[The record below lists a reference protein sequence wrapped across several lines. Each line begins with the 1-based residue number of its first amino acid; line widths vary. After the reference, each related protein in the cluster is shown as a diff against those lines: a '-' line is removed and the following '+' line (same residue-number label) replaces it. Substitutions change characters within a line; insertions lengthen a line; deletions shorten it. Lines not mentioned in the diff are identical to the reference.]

1 MFCNKAQPVSK
12 IKDYFCCV
20 EFKQRGSPH
29 IHILVWI
36 KDAPLI
42 SNHTDEAT
50 DFVNLYITCK
60 KIMNWQISL
69 IVKHPGICMLIHA
82 AKKIMQFVDFG
93 FHFHHCTRPWFCMD
107 WRKIR
112 RTIKKPEK
120 ILKLLNKHLKLG
132 TENAMNFHEFLLSLN
147 LSYNEYVLAF
157 KSDIKEGQAKVF
169 FAKENIRNKSK

>member
-1 MFCNKAQPVSK
+1 MQQKKSCNLS
-12 IKDYFCCV
+12 
-20 EFKQRGSPH
+20 
-29 IHILVWI
+29 ILVS
-36 KDAPLI
+36 I
-42 SNHTDEAT
+42 ST
-50 DFVNLYITCK
+50 
-60 KIMNWQISL
+60 
-69 IVKHPGICMLIHA
+69 IVQDH
-82 AKKIMQFVDFG
+82 
-93 FHFHHCTRPWFCMD
+93 D

-112 RTIKKPEK
+112 RTIEKPEK